1 MKSKLNK
8 IYHQYFPEIMT
19 GILASLLIITGL
31 LIFGIYN
38 GTVQRNE
45 MQQGQN
51 ILLKNDNVA
60 MELRKEFKVKQDKAL
75 KSSDELMDLM
85 KKQNGRSTK

>member
-1 MKSKLNK
+1 MKTKLNK
-8 IYHQYFPEIMT
+8 IYHQYFSEIMT

-45 MQQGQN
+45 MQEGQN
-51 ILLKNDNVA
+51 ILLKNDTVA
-60 MELRKEFKVKQDKAL
+60 IKLRNEFKVKQDKAL
-75 KSSDELMDLM
+75 ELMDLIN
-85 KKQNGRSTK
+85 KKDGGPTK